1 MYERK
6 YVTQML
12 DYYDE
17 GFVSGVI
24 YRDPQSTNPD
34 RDYLESHLAIK
45 EVNEKEGRWEL
56 CIEQSTFVS
65 DDFEA
70 LEKKLIKWAR
80 EEGYEDEL
88 PKEGFG
94 KLVIDSTEKEK
105 ANEHV

>member
-6 YVTQML
+6 YVTEML
-12 DYYDE
+12 DYYNE

-24 YRDPQSTNPD
+24 YRDPQRTYPD
-34 RDYLESHLAIK
+34 WDYLDANLCIK

-56 CIEQSTFVS
+56 CVEQSTFVS
-65 DDFEA
+65 DDFET

-80 EEGYEDEL
+80 EEGYKDEL

-94 KLVIDSTEKEK
+94 KLVIDSTEKGK
-105 ANEHV
+105 SK

>member
-12 DYYDE
+12 DYDDE
-17 GFVSGVI
+17 ELLLSGVI
-24 YRDPQSTNPD
+24 YRDPQSWNPD
-34 RDYLESHLAIK
+34 RDYLESNLCIK

-56 CIEQSTFVS
+56 CIERSTFVS
-65 DDFEA
+65 DDFEE

-80 EEGYEDEL
+80 KEGYKDEL

-94 KLVIDSTEKEK
+94 KLVIDSTEKGK
-105 ANEHV
+105 SK

>member
-24 YRDPQSTNPD
+24 YRAPQSTKPY

-45 EVNEKEGRWEL
+45 EVN
-56 CIEQSTFVS
+56 
-65 DDFEA
+65 
-70 LEKKLIKWAR
+70 
-80 EEGYEDEL
+80 
-88 PKEGFG
+88 
-94 KLVIDSTEKEK
+94 
-105 ANEHV
+105 